1 MTIIYNFAFFLDA
14 QRKLA
19 FLGKDGF
26 DVFGKNSLFTPLVKF
41 ETIQKDVNG
50 IKEAAK
56 TYENTFNDIM
66 DQVTNNENFQ
76 QVSHADTGG
85 IPM

>member
-1 MTIIYNFAFFLDA
+1 MYNIAFISDA

-26 DVFGKNSLFTPLVKF
+26 DIFGKNSLFTPLVKW
-41 ETIQKDVNG
+41 ETLQKDVNG
-50 IKEAAK
+50 IKEAAE

-66 DQVTNNENFQ
+66 EQVTNNENFQ
-76 QVSHADTGG
+76 QVSHENTSFNFG
-85 IPM
+85 